1 MLTKINDKKFVNLAT
16 VREVMIHDDGSV
28 TLGFIGADV
37 TYTGEEAGVII
48 EAVKATAETYALYM
62 ATVRRDLG
70 FLNNLIPRPQL
81 ETVLNPDVPSLKADV
96 KESPKSVTTRKLH
109 RKRKPRRRTG
119 K

>member
-16 VREVMIHDDGSV
+16 VREVTIHDDDFV

-37 TYTGEEAGVII
+37 KYTGEEARVII

-70 FLNNLIPRPQL
+70 FLNKLIPRPQL
-81 ETVLNPDVPSLKADV
+81 ETILNPDVPPSKADV

-109 RKRKPRRRTG
+109 RKRKSGRRAG